1 MKKLQFLKIASI
13 ISFLLITYS
22 GGSLTLNVLL
32 WLIVGVVASIFDL
45 LCFSCDHH
53 LETLK
58 DLFTLLSVIISV
70 FLIFSKKK
78 KLFTFSI
85 IIQYLFLSIYFEV
98 KFLKHWYFSI
108 PTLIYLIFSLTSLY
122 YVLLKKEDIMKK

>member
-1 MKKLQFLKIASI
+1 MWLQVF
-13 ISFLLITYS
+13 
-22 GGSLTLNVLL
+22 
-32 WLIVGVVASIFDL
+32 FDL

-58 DLFTLLSVIISV
+58 NLFIISSVIISV

-78 KLFTFSI
+78 KLFI
-85 IIQYLFLSIYFEV
+85 LGMIIQYLFLSLHFEV

-108 PTLIYLIFSLTSLY
+108 PTLIYSALSLVTLY
-122 YVLLKKEDIMKK
+122 CILFKKEYAMK

>member
-1 MKKLQFLKIASI
+1 MKKLQFLKTASI

-58 DLFTLLSVIISV
+58 NLFIISSVIISV

-78 KLFTFSI
+78 KLFILGI
-85 IIQYLFLSIYFEV
+85 IIQYLFLSLHFEV

-108 PTLIYLIFSLTSLY
+108 PTLIYSALSLVTLY
-122 YVLLKKEDIMKK
+122 CILFKKEYAMK